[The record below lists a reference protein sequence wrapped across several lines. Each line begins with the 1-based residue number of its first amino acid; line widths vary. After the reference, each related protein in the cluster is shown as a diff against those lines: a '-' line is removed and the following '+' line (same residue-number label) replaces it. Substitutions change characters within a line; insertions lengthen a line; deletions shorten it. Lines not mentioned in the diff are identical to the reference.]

1 MNVPVK
7 QMEPYDVIVVGGG
20 IAGVSAAVSAARL
33 GKNVL
38 LIEKSMN
45 LGGLATRGLISW
57 YEPLC
62 DGTGTQRAGGLAEE
76 LLKLATENGFDNLPP
91 DWDGHS
97 NNAPHNDRYS
107 TYFSPTFFSLSLD
120 KFVEENGAHLL
131 FDTLATYPVMDKNLC
146 RGIITE
152 NTDGRCFYPTKIII
166 DATGD
171 ASVFARAGARTQ
183 EADNFITYIVH
194 ETDYKNTKDYIKT
207 HDLSKLRRWKSCGSD
222 YLGNGQPLNM
232 PLFRGTTSK
241 DINFYI
247 KYGKR
252 CMLEAYS
259 RSDKNEREILSIPEM
274 PQIRVIRRII
284 GDYTFTGKEENYI
297 FPDSVGCTGDFRRR
311 GVFYSIPSR
320 CLFSSQYPNLLA
332 AGRIVSAV
340 GDGMEILRVIPCCAL
355 TGQAAGIIAG
365 LSVEYNAAVNKV
377 PYSSLYE
384 HLKSGK
390 AII

>member
-1 MNVPVK
+1 
-7 QMEPYDVIVVGGG
+7 
-20 IAGVSAAVSAARL
+20 
-33 GKNVL
+33 
-38 LIEKSMN
+38 
-45 LGGLATRGLISW
+45 
-57 YEPLC
+57 
-62 DGTGTQRAGGLAEE
+62 
-76 LLKLATENGFDNLPP
+76 
-91 DWDGHS
+91 
-97 NNAPHNDRYS
+97 
-107 TYFSPTFFSLSLD
+107 
-120 KFVEENGAHLL
+120 
-131 FDTLATYPVMDKNLC
+131 
-146 RGIITE
+146 
-152 NTDGRCFYPTKIII
+152 
-166 DATGD
+166 
-171 ASVFARAGARTQ
+171 
-183 EADNFITYIVH
+183 
-194 ETDYKNTKDYIKT
+194 
-207 HDLSKLRRWKSCGSD
+207 
-222 YLGNGQPLNM
+222 
-232 PLFRGTTSK
+232 
-241 DINFYI
+241 
-247 KYGKR
+247 
-252 CMLEAYS
+252 MLEAYS